1 MMDLLETLIERQST
15 PPRLMNENGGPTPS
29 DIQDILRAAISAPDH
44 GAIRPWR
51 FVVIEGKNRAIL
63 GQTFADALKMR
74 DPEASE
80 EAIQKELNRPLRAP
94 TVIAILAR
102 VVNDRPNV
110 PRIEQIV
117 ATACAAQNML
127 VAANAKGFGGIL
139 LTGKNAHDPNVRAFF
154 GLNPDDELV
163 SFLYLGKPNGEQ
175 PSKSRPDP
183 NGFIE
188 EFGTMQI

>member
-1 MMDLLETLIERQST
+1 MDFLKTLIERKST
-15 PPRLMNENGGPTPS
+15 PPRLMNENEGPTRD
-29 DIQDILRAAISAPDH
+29 DIQDILRAAVSAPDH

-51 FVVIEGKNRAIL
+51 FVIIEGENRAIL
-63 GQTFADALKMR
+63 GQTFANALRTR
-74 DPEASE
+74 DREASE
-80 EAIQKELNRPLRAP
+80 EAIHKELNRPLRAP
-94 TVIAILAR
+94 TVIVILAR

-127 VAANAKGFGGIL
+127 VAANAKGFGAIL
-139 LTGKNAHDPNVRAFF
+139 LTGKNAHDPHVRAFF
-154 GLNPDDELV
+154 GLKSDDEIV

-175 PSKSRPDP
+175 PSKLRPNP
-183 NGFIE
+183 NDFIE

>member
-1 MMDLLETLIERQST
+1 MDFLKTLIERKST
-15 PPRLMNENGGPTPS
+15 PPRLMDENEGPTRD
-29 DIQDILRAAISAPDH
+29 DIQDILRAAVSAPDH

-51 FVVIEGKNRAIL
+51 FVIIEGENRAIL
-63 GQTFADALKMR
+63 GQTFANALKTR
-74 DPEASE
+74 DREASE
-80 EAIQKELNRPLRAP
+80 EAIQKRLNRPLRAP

-110 PRIEQIV
+110 PPIEQIV

-127 VAANAKGFGGIL
+127 VAANAKGFGAIL

-154 GLNPDDELV
+154 GLKSDDEIV

-175 PSKSRPDP
+175 PSKLRPDP
-183 NGFIE
+183 NDFIE

>member
-1 MMDLLETLIERQST
+1 MDFLKTLIERKST
-15 PPRLMNENGGPTPS
+15 PPRLMDENEGPTRD
-29 DIQDILRAAISAPDH
+29 DIQDILRAAVSAPDH

-51 FVVIEGKNRAIL
+51 FVIIEGENRAIL
-63 GQTFADALKMR
+63 GQTFANALKTR
-74 DPEASE
+74 DREASE

-110 PRIEQIV
+110 PPIEQIV

-127 VAANAKGFGGIL
+127 VAANAKGFGAIL

-154 GLNPDDELV
+154 GLKSDDEIV

-175 PSKSRPDP
+175 PSKLRPDP
-183 NGFIE
+183 NDFIE

>member
-1 MMDLLETLIERQST
+1 MDFLKTLIERKST
-15 PPRLMNENGGPTPS
+15 PPRLMNENEGPTRD
-29 DIQDILRAAISAPDH
+29 DIQDILRAAVSAPDH

-51 FVVIEGKNRAIL
+51 FVIIEGENRAIL
-63 GQTFADALKMR
+63 GQTFANALKTR
-74 DPEASE
+74 DREASE

-127 VAANAKGFGGIL
+127 SAANSKGFGAIL

-154 GLNPDDELV
+154 GLKSEDEIV

-183 NGFIE
+183 NDFVE

>member
-1 MMDLLETLIERQST
+1 MDFLKTLIERKST
-15 PPRLMNENGGPTPS
+15 PPRLMNENEGPTRD
-29 DIQDILRAAISAPDH
+29 DIQDILRAAVSAPDH

-51 FVVIEGKNRAIL
+51 FVIIEGKNRAVL
-63 GQTFADALKMR
+63 GRIFANALKTR

-127 VAANAKGFGGIL
+127 SAANSKGFGAIL

-154 GLNPDDELV
+154 GLKSEDEIV

-183 NGFIE
+183 NDFVE

>member
-1 MMDLLETLIERQST
+1 MGLLETLIERKST
-15 PPRLMNENGGPTPS
+15 PPRLMNEYGGPTPS
-29 DIQDILRAAISAPDH
+29 DIQDILRAAVSAPDH

-51 FVVIEGKNRAIL
+51 FVVIEDENRAIL
-63 GQTFADALKMR
+63 GQIFANALKTR
-74 DPEASE
+74 DPEASD

-110 PRIEQIV
+110 PHIEQIV

-127 VAANAKGFGGIL
+127 VAASAKGFGGIL

-154 GLNPDDELV
+154 GLKPDDELV

-175 PSKSRPDP
+175 PSKLRPNP
-183 NGFIE
+183 NDFVE
-188 EFGTMQI
+188 DFGAMQI

>member
-1 MMDLLETLIERQST
+1 MDFLKTLIERKST
-15 PPRLMNENGGPTPS
+15 PPRLMNENEGPTRD
-29 DIQDILRAAISAPDH
+29 DIQDILRAAVSAPDH

-51 FVVIEGKNRAIL
+51 FVIIEGENRAIL
-63 GQTFADALKMR
+63 GQTFANALKTR
-74 DPEASE
+74 DREANE

-127 VAANAKGFGGIL
+127 SAANSKGFGAIL

-154 GLNPDDELV
+154 GLKSEDEIV

-183 NGFIE
+183 NDFVE

>member
-1 MMDLLETLIERQST
+1 MDFLKTLIERKST
-15 PPRLMNENGGPTPS
+15 PPRLMNENEGPTRD
-29 DIQDILRAAISAPDH
+29 DIQDILQAAVSAPDH

-51 FVVIEGKNRAIL
+51 FVIIEGKNRAVL
-63 GQTFADALKMR
+63 GRIFANALKNR

-127 VAANAKGFGGIL
+127 SAANSKGFGAIL

-154 GLNPDDELV
+154 GLKSDDEIV

-175 PSKSRPDP
+175 PSKLRPDP
-183 NGFIE
+183 NDFIE

>member
-1 MMDLLETLIERQST
+1 MDFLKTLIERKST
-15 PPRLMNENGGPTPS
+15 PPRLMNENEGPTRD
-29 DIQDILRAAISAPDH
+29 DIQDILRAAVSAPDH

-51 FVVIEGKNRAIL
+51 FVIIEGKNRAVL
-63 GQTFADALKMR
+63 GRIFANALKTR

-127 VAANAKGFGGIL
+127 AAANAKGFGGIL

-154 GLNPDDELV
+154 GLKSDDEIM

-175 PSKSRPDP
+175 PSKLRPNP
-183 NGFIE
+183 NDFIE

>member
-1 MMDLLETLIERQST
+1 MDFLKTLIERKST
-15 PPRLMNENGGPTPS
+15 PPRLMNENEGPTRD
-29 DIQDILRAAISAPDH
+29 DIQDILRAAVSAPDH

-51 FVVIEGKNRAIL
+51 FVIIEGKNRAVL
-63 GQTFADALKMR
+63 GRIFANALKTR

-127 VAANAKGFGGIL
+127 AAANAKGFGGIL
-139 LTGKNAHDPNVRAFF
+139 LTGKNAHDPHVRAFF
-154 GLNPDDELV
+154 GLKPDDELV

-175 PSKSRPDP
+175 PSKLRPNP
-183 NGFIE
+183 NDFIE

>member
-1 MMDLLETLIERQST
+1 MGLLETLIERQST
-15 PPRLMNENGGPTPS
+15 PPRLMNENEGPTPA
-29 DIQDILRAAISAPDH
+29 DIQDILRAAVSAPDH

-51 FVVIEGKNRAIL
+51 FVIIEGKNRAVL
-63 GQTFADALKMR
+63 GRIFANALKTR

-80 EAIQKELNRPLRAP
+80 EAIQKEFKRPLRAP

-127 VAANAKGFGGIL
+127 AAANAKRFGGIL

-154 GLNPDDELV
+154 GLKSDDEIV

-175 PSKSRPDP
+175 PSKLRPNP
-183 NGFIE
+183 NDFIE

>member
-1 MMDLLETLIERQST
+1 MDLLETLIERKST
-15 PPRLMNENGGPTPS
+15 PPRLMNEYGGPTPS
-29 DIQDILRAAISAPDH
+29 DIQDILRAAVSAPDH

-51 FVVIEGKNRAIL
+51 FVVIEDENRAIL
-63 GQTFADALKMR
+63 GQIFANALKTR

-94 TVIAILAR
+94 TVIAVLAR
-102 VVNDRPNV
+102 VANDRPNV
-110 PRIEQIV
+110 PCIEQIV

-139 LTGKNAHDPNVRAFF
+139 LTGKNAHDPNVRSFF
-154 GLNPDDELV
+154 GLKPEDELV

-175 PSKSRPDP
+175 PLKLRPNP
-183 NGFIE
+183 NDFTE

>member
-1 MMDLLETLIERQST
+1 MMDFLKTLIERKST
-15 PPRLMNENGGPTPS
+15 PPRLMDENEGPTRD
-29 DIQDILRAAISAPDH
+29 DIQDILRAAVSAPDH

-51 FVVIEGKNRAIL
+51 FVIIEGENRAIL
-63 GQTFADALKMR
+63 GQTFANALKTR
-74 DPEASE
+74 DREASE

-110 PRIEQIV
+110 PPIEQIV

-127 VAANAKGFGGIL
+127 VAANAKGFGAIL

-154 GLNPDDELV
+154 GLKSDDEIV

-175 PSKSRPDP
+175 PSKLRPDP
-183 NGFIE
+183 NDFIE

>member
-1 MMDLLETLIERQST
+1 MDFLKTLIERKST
-15 PPRLMNENGGPTPS
+15 PPRLMNENEGPTRD
-29 DIQDILRAAISAPDH
+29 DIQDILRAAVSAPDH

-51 FVVIEGKNRAIL
+51 FVIIEGENRAIL
-63 GQTFADALKMR
+63 GQTFANALKTR
-74 DPEASE
+74 DREASE

-110 PRIEQIV
+110 PPIEQIV

-139 LTGKNAHDPNVRAFF
+139 LTGKNACDPNVRAFF

-183 NGFIE
+183 NDFIE

>member
-1 MMDLLETLIERQST
+1 MDLLETLIERKST
-15 PPRLMNENGGPTPS
+15 PPRLMNESGGPTRD
-29 DIQDILRAAISAPDH
+29 DIQDILRAAVSAPDH

-51 FVVIEGKNRAIL
+51 FVIIQGENRAIL
-63 GQTFADALKMR
+63 GQIFANALKTR

-117 ATACAAQNML
+117 AAACAAQNML
-127 VAANAKGFGGIL
+127 AAANAKGFGGIL

-154 GLNPDDELV
+154 GLKPDDELV

-175 PSKSRPDP
+175 PSKLRPNP
-183 NGFIE
+183 NDFVE
-188 EFGTMQI
+188 EFGAMQI

>member
-1 MMDLLETLIERQST
+1 MNLLETLIERKST
-15 PPRLMNENGGPTPS
+15 PPRLMNENGGPTQS
-29 DIQDILRAAISAPDH
+29 DIQDILKAAVSAPDH

-51 FVVIEGKNRAIL
+51 FVIIEGEDRAIL
-63 GQTFADALKMR
+63 GQTFANALKTR

-80 EAIQKELNRPLRAP
+80 EAIHKELKRPLRAP

-127 VAANAKGFGGIL
+127 AAANAKGFGGIL

-154 GLNPDDELV
+154 GLKSDDEIV
-163 SFLYLGKPNGEQ
+163 SFLYLGKPNGDQ
-175 PSKSRPDP
+175 PSKTRPDP
-183 NGFIE
+183 NNFVE
-188 EFGTMQI
+188 TFGAMQI

>member
-1 MMDLLETLIERQST
+1 
-15 PPRLMNENGGPTPS
+15 MNENEGPTRD
-29 DIQDILRAAISAPDH
+29 DIQDILRAAVSAPDH

-51 FVVIEGKNRAIL
+51 FVIIEGENRAIL
-63 GQTFADALKMR
+63 GQTFANALRTR
-74 DPEASE
+74 DREASE

-127 VAANAKGFGGIL
+127 VAANTKGFGAIL

-154 GLNPDDELV
+154 GLKSDDEIV

-183 NGFIE
+183 NDFVE

>member
-1 MMDLLETLIERQST
+1 MDFLKILIERKST
-15 PPRLMNENGGPTPS
+15 PPRLMNENEGPTRD
-29 DIQDILRAAISAPDH
+29 DIQDILRAAVSAPDH

-51 FVVIEGKNRAIL
+51 FVIIEGENRAIL
-63 GQTFADALKMR
+63 GQTFANALKTR
-74 DPEASE
+74 DREASE

-110 PRIEQIV
+110 PPIEQIV

-127 VAANAKGFGGIL
+127 VAANAKGFGAIL

-154 GLNPDDELV
+154 GLKSDDEIV
-163 SFLYLGKPNGEQ
+163 SFLYLGKPNGEK
-175 PSKSRPDP
+175 PSKLRPDP
-183 NGFIE
+183 NDFIE